1 LDIENL
7 HISAMIFVVSK
18 YLSNIDR
25 RFAQT
30 FIAPIL
36 QKNIL
41 KSITEN
47 SQSFQNAYDY
57 VISLE
62 EKNISKYTALDKES
76 FWGIK
81 SIFNNILNFNSPEP
95 LYLNIAS
102 LGFENRAVFPSK
114 NGMADSNGIKQ
125 HLDKFYDEMVAV
137 TDIRQ
142 CYFIIQKYFYC
153 LPVNNQPECS
163 LSVFN
168 AAKLTAALCICL
180 SRDKDNLL
188 LIKGDVSG
196 IQDFIFSV
204 PGKGASKGLK
214 GRSTYLSVLSDIIA
228 KFVLHK
234 LELSYSNILYNGGGN
249 FYILA
254 SAVDEDKFLETRR
267 YISNNILN
275 LHKGEI
281 YIALGHTILKTDD
294 IRTPG
299 AFGEVWRKAGEETSK
314 LKYKKW
320 SEIGIK
326 GHFGQI
332 FGDIDDLSGND
343 ACDVCGRTK
352 MSINRS
358 GSGERVCSLC
368 RSFEDLTSD
377 LKKAKYYCE
386 RRVEPHSV
394 ETAGSYNKILSAFGY
409 EISFRDKPLEG
420 FDNYKVNSTDFV
432 QDRCVGFVFKII
444 NLPDGDFNALAR
456 MRSDKFTDGS
466 LMGDIK
472 LGTLKLD
479 VDNLGK
485 IFILGMGKKSNIAK
499 VMELSR
505 MMSFFFE
512 GYIYQLIKENKAD
525 DKLYVVYSGG
535 DDTLLIGPYNAVFE
549 FALNLREKFS
559 EYVCGNHCITF
570 SAATGIFDP
579 KYPVTRAVAHTE
591 EYLNA
596 AKSYCTAYEKL
607 PKKDKIMLFG
617 EVFNWLEFKKIIE
630 IRDICIE
637 LVKLSDRRAVLSKV
651 LRSTK
656 GFRKIVD
663 GIEKRNKI
671 DLLRVHRLNYY
682 LRELHRSKNHEIRHK
697 VEQLIKIYEDIIL
710 KNLFGKESAEKIRN
724 IMVIPCA
731 VRWAELNTR
740 KCGEEDEN

>member
-7 HISAMIFVVSK
+7 HISAMIFVVNK
-18 YLSNIDR
+18 YLSNINIE
-25 RFAQT
+25 FAHS
-30 FIAPIL
+30 FIASIL

-47 SQSFQNAYDY
+47 SKSFQNAYSY
-57 VISLE
+57 VASIE
-62 EKNISKYTALDKES
+62 EENTLKHTPLDIKS

-81 SIFNNILNFNSPEP
+81 SIFNNILNFNPSES
-95 LYLNIAS
+95 LYLNIVP
-102 LGFENRAVFPSK
+102 LGFENQAVFPSK
-114 NGMADSNGIKQ
+114 NGMVDSNGIKQ
-125 HLDKFYDEMVAV
+125 YLEKFFNEVAAV

-142 CYFIIQKYFYC
+142 YYFIIQKYFHC

-168 AAKLTAALCICL
+168 AAKLTAALGICL

-214 GRSTYLSVLSDIIA
+214 GRSVYLSVLSDIIS
-228 KFVLHK
+228 KFILQK
-234 LELSYSNILYNGGGN
+234 LGLFYSNILYNGGGN

-254 SAVDEDKFLETRR
+254 SVVDEGKFLETRR
-267 YISNNILN
+267 YISSNILS

-294 IRTPG
+294 IRIPG
-299 AFGEVWRKAGEETSK
+299 AFGEVWRKVGEETSK

-326 GHFGQI
+326 DHFGQI
-332 FGDIDDLSGND
+332 FGNTDDLSDND
-343 ACDVCGRTK
+343 ACDVCGRTG
-352 MSINRS
+352 MNISRS
-358 GSGERVCSLC
+358 DSGEKVCSLC

-394 ETAGSYNKILSAFGY
+394 GTVSSYNKILSVFGY
-409 EISFRDKPLEG
+409 EVGFRDKPLEG
-420 FDNYKVNSTDFV
+420 FDNYKVNSTDFI
-432 QDRCVGFVFKII
+432 QDKCMGFVFKII
-444 NLPDGDFNALAR
+444 NLPDGDFDALAR

-466 LMGDIK
+466 LIGDIK
-472 LGTLKLD
+472 IGTLKLD
-479 VDNLGK
+479 VDNLGR
-485 IFILGMGKKSNIAK
+485 IFILGMGKKSNIAGI
-499 VMELSR
+499 MELSR

-512 GYIYQLIKENKAD
+512 GYIYQLIKENKVD
-525 DKLYVVYSGG
+525 DRLYVVYSGG
-535 DDTLLIGPYNAVFE
+535 DDTLLIGPYNTVFE
-549 FALNLREKFS
+549 FALNLREKFRD
-559 EYVCGNHCITF
+559 YVCGNCCITF

-579 KYPVTRAVAHTE
+579 KYPVTRAVIRTE
-591 EYLNA
+591 EYLNT
-596 AKSYCTAYEKL
+596 AKNYCTASEKS
-607 PKKDKIMLFG
+607 PKKDKVMLFG

-630 IRDICIE
+630 IRDICVE

-656 GFRKIVD
+656 GFRKIID

-671 DLLRVHRLNYY
+671 DLLRIHRLNYY

-697 VEQLIKIYEDIIL
+697 VEQLVEIYEDIML
-710 KNLFGKESAEKIRN
+710 KNLFGKESAEKVRN

-740 KCGEEDEN
+740 KCGEEDES